1 MKFKLLVVGLLL
13 ITPQLALAKDNLATL
28 FVNEIKTAADG
39 DGSVNATI
47 DINCLAP
54 SASGKVMISKSS
66 YEFDKSVGAFV
77 FEQSEQTPARMTTIV
92 PMFPDGD
99 FTSNKITGMS
109 LIFKMPNGQFFVD
122 IFKNGK
128 ARAGVNKNGE
138 SGIKWIDCKIVKP
151 S

>member
-13 ITPQLALAKDNLATL
+13 ITPQLALAKDNLATI

-47 DINCLAP
+47 DINCPAP

-92 PMFPDGD
+92 PMFPDED

-109 LIFKMPNGQFFVD
+109 FIFKMP
-122 IFKNGK
+122 
-128 ARAGVNKNGE
+128 
-138 SGIKWIDCKIVKP
+138 
-151 S
+151 